1 MVAIVVEMTRKGPMM
16 TVLATMLTLTACSR
30 PNEPRSAA
38 ADASIKAP
46 RADQPPG
53 RESGDTAA
61 PTPHGTA
68 EADLPTTTPASAE
81 ARSEAIK
88 PAPGSA
94 AEGAGDSSDDARAI
108 TPPAPPPYV
117 DRLINY
123 DDTRRALTVE
133 YRRLHEGGEP
143 HDVHIEPRL
152 IVLHHTGGS
161 SVDAAWRYFNR
172 PKIESGRKTLAKA
185 GDVNVGAQFLVDRDG
200 TIFRLM
206 PENWHAR
213 HCVGLNHLAIGV
225 ENVGDGKEHP
235 LTAAQIEAN
244 AALVRYL
251 AATYPITHVIGH
263 NEANSMR
270 EHPYFHEEVAG
281 YKTRKGDP
289 GTAFMAAVRERIED
303 LKLAGPP
310 EAPVKKSK

>member
-1 MVAIVVEMTRKGPMM
+1 M
-16 TVLATMLTLTACSR
+16 TVLATSLTLAACSR
-30 PNEPRSAA
+30 PSE
-38 ADASIKAP
+38 
-46 RADQPPG
+46 PPG
-53 RESGDTAA
+53 AANDGSIRAPSTDRPPGDEGAEAAA
-61 PTPHGTA
+61 PTAQETA
-68 EADLPTTTPASAE
+68 EADLPVATASPAE
-81 ARSEAIK
+81 ARS
-88 PAPGSA
+88 GSRETATGDSEGDA
-94 AEGAGDSSDDARAI
+94 AEGSAGPGPAV
-108 TPPAPPPYV
+108 PPAPPYV

-123 DDTRRALTVE
+123 DDARRALTVE
-133 YRRLHEGGEP
+133 YRRLHEGGDP
-143 HDVHIEPRL
+143 QDVIIEPRL
-152 IVLHHTGGS
+152 VVLHHTGGS

-213 HCVGLNHLAIGV
+213 HCVGFNHLAIGV

-235 LTAAQIEAN
+235 LTDAQVEAN

-289 GTAFMAAVRERIED
+289 GPAFMTAVRERIAD
-303 LKLAGPP
+303 LKLEGPP
-310 EAPVKKSK
+310 EAPSKKP

>member
-1 MVAIVVEMTRKGPMM
+1 M
-16 TVLATMLTLTACSR
+16 TVLATSLTLAACSR
-30 PNEPRSAA
+30 PNEPPGAA
-38 ADASIKAP
+38 NDGSSRAP
-46 RADQPPG
+46 SADQPPG
-53 RESGDTAA
+53 Q
-61 PTPHGTA
+61 
-68 EADLPTTTPASAE
+68 SAE
-81 ARSEAIK
+81 AAAEAAQEAAEEDLTAAAAASGAPAGSSETADGSEGNNAEGSADAGA
-88 PAPGSA
+88 PAP
-94 AEGAGDSSDDARAI
+94 
-108 TPPAPPPYV
+108 PAPPYV

-123 DDTRRALTVE
+123 DDARRALTVE
-133 YRRLHEGGEP
+133 YRRLHEGGDP
-143 HDVHIEPRL
+143 QDVIIEPRL
-152 IVLHHTGGS
+152 VVLHHTGGS

-213 HCVGLNHLAIGV
+213 HCVGFNHLAIGV

-235 LTAAQIEAN
+235 LTDAQVEAN

-289 GTAFMAAVRERIED
+289 GPAFMTAVRARIAD
-303 LKLAGPP
+303 LELAGPP
-310 EAPVKKSK
+310 ETPGKKP